1 MQKLGQHFLKNAAV
15 LEKIV
20 GALALA
26 EGDRVIEIGP
36 GHGELTAPLAI
47 AARGKHCEISCI
59 EKDHALI
66 ENLNAFA
73 AQENSTAKEG
83 GKKIETRTKIIE
95 GDALKLL
102 PGMTATKI
110 VGNIPYYITGKLL
123 RVISELE
130 YKPERVVLLIQKEVA
145 ERICAAPPEMNR
157 LAASVQFWANATIVS
172 NVPRNDFSPPPEVDS
187 TVIMLEN
194 KKFSPEETLSSTSA
208 KGSVIDSALY
218 YRAVRGIFAQPRKT
232 LLNNLTA
239 MAADK
244 VSKSE
249 IIKHLKNIDINPES
263 RPQDLGVP
271 QIVTIA
277 KLPLWG

>member
-1 MQKLGQHFLKNAAV
+1 
-15 LEKIV
+15 
-20 GALALA
+20 
-26 EGDRVIEIGP
+26 
-36 GHGELTAPLAI
+36 
-47 AARGKHCEISCI
+47 
-59 EKDHALI
+59 
-66 ENLNAFA
+66 
-73 AQENSTAKEG
+73 
-83 GKKIETRTKIIE
+83 
-95 GDALKLL
+95 
-102 PGMTATKI
+102 
-110 VGNIPYYITGKLL
+110 
-123 RVISELE
+123 
-130 YKPERVVLLIQKEVA
+130 
-145 ERICAAPPEMNR
+145 
-157 LAASVQFWANATIVS
+157 
-172 NVPRNDFSPPPEVDS
+172 
-187 TVIMLEN
+187 MLEN